1 MSRSAPFAL
10 LALVGILLS
19 VPSPAPAARNGSFA
33 GTLGVK
39 VPEGAQASVR
49 AISSANGV
57 VAGRATV
64 GRTGR
69 FNLSLPSGRYLVV
82 GSVVAESG
90 KVTTKRVGLTLKPG
104 QRRRGAKL
112 TARRT
117 PRRRARSAFVQE
129 RGQATPGQI
138 AVAVHRFTG
147 ATGDREL
154 DTLARGIADL
164 VIVDV
169 LNGVQRCGGV
179 VLVERIRLAD
189 VLRELEFQQ
198 SPYVDPSTRVT
209 RNMIRED
216 VEVRGTLG
224 KGADGRP
231 VMTMRTTEVATGRVL
246 QTYEMAVGDDPFAV
260 EETLARRLSD
270 DLCKLSDTYEVTLDV
285 AGAGRFATHEGTGT
299 IQLVLRARRTDR
311 AARVWTAEGP
321 LQWTGVSFTSKTPPC
336 VMVDPIVP
344 TVAWN
349 VRLEDAGDGQ
359 LEVTWGWSGN
369 DGPTASIDCPPG
381 GPDDP
386 DPPPQPGL
394 PGPALLGSGPTTF
407 TIPYAGAATPVG
419 GGISDQGDGWF
430 NTGTLTI
437 RPKGVG

>member
-1 MSRSAPFAL
+1 MSRSASFAVVL
-10 LALVGILLS
+10 LAGVLLGL
-19 VPSPAPAARNGSFA
+19 PAAAPAAKNGTFA

-39 VPEGAQASVR
+39 VPKGAQASVR
-49 AISSANGV
+49 AISSANGI

-69 FNLSLPSGRYLVV
+69 FNLSLPGGKYLVV
-82 GSVVAESG
+82 GSVVAASG

-112 TARRT
+112 TARRKK
-117 PRRRARSAFVQE
+117 RRTARSAFVQE
-129 RGQATPGQI
+129 RGQATPGRI

-147 ATGDREL
+147 STGDREL
-154 DTLARGIADL
+154 DTLAGGIADL

-169 LNGVQRCGGV
+169 LNNVQRCGSV

-209 RNMIRED
+209 RNMILED
-216 VEVRGTLG
+216 VDVRGALG

-231 VMTMRTTEVATGRVL
+231 VMTMRTTETATGRVL
-246 QTYEMAVGDDPFAV
+246 QTYELPVGDDPFAV
-260 EETLARRLSD
+260 QETLARRLSD
-270 DLCKLSDTYEVTLDV
+270 DLCQLSDTYEVTLDV
-285 AGAGRFATHEGTGT
+285 AGTGRFATHEGTGT
-299 IQLVLRARRTDR
+299 IQQVLRARRTDR
-311 AARVWTAEGP
+311 AARVWTGEGP

-344 TVAWN
+344 VVAWN

-359 LEVTWGWSGN
+359 FKVTWGWSGN
-369 DGPTASIDCPPG
+369 DTTTASIDCPPG
-381 GPDDP
+381 GPDEP

-394 PGPALLGSGPTTF
+394 PGPALLGSGPMTF
-407 TIPYAGAATPVG
+407 TIPYAGAVTPVG
-419 GGISDQGDGWF
+419 GGVSDQGDGWF

>member
-1 MSRSAPFAL
+1 MSRSASLVVVVLVGAL
-10 LALVGILLS
+10 LGA
-19 VPSPAPAARNGSFA
+19 PPAAPAARNGSFA
-33 GTLGVK
+33 GTLGVA
-39 VPEGAQASVR
+39 VPKGAQASVR
-49 AISSANGV
+49 AISSATGV

-69 FNLSLPSGRYLVV
+69 FSLSLPGGRYLVV
-82 GSVVAESG
+82 GSVVGARG
-90 KVTTKRVGLTLKPG
+90 RVTTKRVGLTLKPG

-112 TARRT
+112 TARRKK
-117 PRRRARSAFVQE
+117 RRRARPAFLQE

-138 AVAVHRFTG
+138 AVGVHRFTG
-147 ATGDREL
+147 STGDREL
-154 DTLARGIADL
+154 DALAAGIADL

-169 LNGVQRCGGV
+169 LNNVQRCGGV

-209 RNMIRED
+209 RNIIVED
-216 VEVRGTLG
+216 VEVRGALG

-231 VMTMRTTEVATGRVL
+231 VMTMRTTEHATGRVL
-246 QTYEMAVGDDPFAV
+246 QTYEMALGDDPFAV
-260 EETLARRLSD
+260 EEALARRLSD
-270 DLCKLSDTYEVTLDV
+270 DLCKLSDIYEVTLDV
-285 AGAGRFATHEGTGT
+285 TGVGRFATHEGAGT
-299 IQLVLRARRTDR
+299 INQVLRARRTDR

-321 LQWTGVSFTSKTPPC
+321 LQWTGVSFMSKTPPC

-349 VRLEDAGDGQ
+349 VRLEDAGGEQ
-359 LEVTWGWSGN
+359 LKVTWGWSGN
-369 DGPTASIDCPPG
+369 DGATASIDCPPG
-381 GPDDP
+381 GPDEP

-419 GGISDQGDGWF
+419 GGVSDQGDGWF